1 MIQNFVEKL
10 SHLNK
15 KPSRFLRKMRVTDP
29 DCLALPLLKVT
40 TACIFLESALSNFPS
55 YSRRGSTLQ
64 PRKEHPNELE
74 AKALLLICPAS
85 DGNSV
90 LHGRRDS
97 AGSIDGH
104 VSRHRYG
111 SERGRCA

>member
-40 TACIFLESALSNFPS
+40 TRGIFLESALSNFPS

-64 PRKEHPNELE
+64 PRKEYPNELKS
-74 AKALLLICPAS
+74 KALLLICPPFN
-85 DGNSV
+85 GNSV
-90 LHGRRDS
+90 
-97 AGSIDGH
+97 
-104 VSRHRYG
+104 VSVAHASVG
-111 SERGRCA
+111 Q